1 MIEQGTNEWHQMR
14 LGKVTA
20 SKIADVMATIKTG
33 EAASR
38 INYRAQLVAE
48 RLIGSP
54 TESFSNSAMQW
65 GTDNEPFAREA
76 YERAKKCIVE
86 QVPFIDHPVIPMSGA
101 SPDGLID
108 DDGLVEIKCPNTST
122 HIDTLLAG
130 KAPSKYIPQMQWQM
144 ACTNRQ
150 WCDFVS
156 FDPRLP
162 EDLQLAIYR
171 VDRDEDLIVEYEYK
185 VREFLKSI
193 DDTINK
199 LEELRK

>member
-1 MIEQGTNEWHQMR
+1 MTEQGTAEWHQMR

-33 EAASR
+33 EAAGR

-48 RLIGSP
+48 RITGNP
-54 TESFSNSAMQW
+54 TESFTNSAMAW
-65 GTDNEPFAREA
+65 GTEHEPMAREA
-76 YERAKKCIVE
+76 YERARGSIVE
-86 QVPFIDHPVIPMSGA
+86 QVAFVDHPIIPMTGA

-108 DDGLVEIKCPNTST
+108 DDGLVEIKCPNTAT

-130 KAPSKYIPQMQWQM
+130 KAPAKYIPQMQWQM
-144 ACTNRQ
+144 ACTGRQ

-171 VDRDEDLIVEYEYK
+171 VERDEGLIAEYEYK
-185 VREFLKSI
+185 VREFLQSV
-193 DDTINK
+193 DDTIAK
-199 LEELRK
+199 LEALR